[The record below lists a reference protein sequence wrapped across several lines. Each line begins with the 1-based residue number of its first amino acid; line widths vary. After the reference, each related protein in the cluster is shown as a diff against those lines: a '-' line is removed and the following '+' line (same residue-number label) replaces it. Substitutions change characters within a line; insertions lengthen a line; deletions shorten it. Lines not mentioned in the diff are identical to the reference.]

1 MLQKIKQYSNEN
13 GEKTKNLQSI
23 LYNITTRERVENI
36 CTRKAEKG
44 KIKAKQEQIR
54 MKENRKNE

>member
-1 MLQKIKQYSNEN
+1 MEKIKQYSNEN
-13 GEKTKNLQSI
+13 GEKTKNVQSI
-23 LYNITTRERVENI
+23 LYNIMTRERGQNI

-54 MKENRKNE
+54 MKENRKKS